1 MMLIFLKGLYH
12 QYEWF
17 AKFYNLFENI
27 SDIYII
33 WKEFVCLSHR
43 YYSEKIWKYF
53 SFRRNIQDTTN
64 FTCRFDGTAHTAD
77 CPIIPVGFI
86 LDRLKTNKTALLIEV
101 TIVQ

>member
-1 MMLIFLKGLYH
+1 MFISQILLKKKYEIF
-12 QYEWF
+12 
-17 AKFYNLFENI
+17 
-27 SDIYII
+27 
-33 WKEFVCLSHR
+33 
-43 YYSEKIWKYF
+43 F